1 MPDIGTKTNNQVNQT
16 LPAHASVRDCI
27 QKSYAPRPVPAAG
40 SAVKPLTSHR
50 SREYLPLTRTSFSQP
65 TVRARLSS
73 LGGSLMS
80 AKVRPIP
87 EGYHSITPQLTCRDA
102 PRAIDFYK
110 EALGA
115 KEIMRMAGPGG
126 KVMHAEL
133 QIGDSRFMIGDEFP
147 GMSVAPDPSTLHSSS
162 LFVYTE
168 DVDTTFNR
176 APKAGARPDMAPSNM
191 FWGDRYGKFTDPF
204 GHQWGV
210 ATHVEDVPPAEM
222 QRRSEEWSKQAAKAA
237 GQSS

>member
-1 MPDIGTKTNNQVNQT
+1 MRAGVIYPITRPKL
-16 LPAHASVRDCI
+16 LPINRA
-27 QKSYAPRPVPAAG
+27 
-40 SAVKPLTSHR
+40 
-50 SREYLPLTRTSFSQP
+50 RTSKLP
-65 TVRARLSS
+65 
-73 LGGSLMS
+73 GGSLMS
-80 AKVRPIP
+80 ANVRPIP

-102 PRAIDFYK
+102 ARAIDFYK

-126 KVMHAEL
+126 RVMHAEL

-147 GMSVAPDPSTLHSSS
+147 GMSVAPTPSTLHSFS
-162 LFVYTE
+162 LFVYTD
-168 DVDTTFNR
+168 DVDRTFNR
-176 APKAGARPDMAPSNM
+176 AVKAGARADMQPNDM

-210 ATHVEDVPPAEM
+210 ATHIEDVSPEEM
-222 QRRSEEWSKQAAKAA
+222 ERRSAEWSNQMAKAA